1 MGKDTIRTQIE
12 KDYLQNYCGCILCQL
27 CNKKIYRTR
36 NALKPCCKLDS
47 EDMQKQSDNLCEY
60 LGKVVE
66 FIDQNKSP
74 NNPKPIKL
82 AIVGK
87 DPYPTDPI
95 GIPFAK
101 NSIKD
106 MNKTASGKPLLRGL
120 GIEEKYC
127 ELEASVLDLY
137 DLFLQNGIVFLNI
150 LYKYIGREISV
161 KNDKPYLDCA
171 NSINHS
177 ILEFSAKIVLCGE
190 AFDGFKIVNGDND
203 AILKKKTLYKV
214 YHPSARKPK
223 KPNQNA
229 SQKEKAKWNAY
240 QKNYSSFWGKRGAL
254 INRIELDSNGVLHK
268 AIENI
273 NNELSNLLR

>member
-1 MGKDTIRTQIE
+1 MKMIMSDDSIRTQIE
-12 KDYLQNYCGCILCQL
+12 NVFSQNYCGCILCQL

-127 ELEASVLDLY
+127 ELDSSVMDLY

-150 LYKYIGREISV
+150 LYKYIGREISG
-161 KNDKPYLDCA
+161 KIDKPYLDCA

-177 ILEFSAKIVLCGE
+177 ILESSAKIVLCGE

-203 AILKKKTLYKV
+203 TILRKKTLYKV
-214 YHPSARKPK
+214 YHPSARMPK

-240 QKNYSSFWGKRGAL
+240 QKIIAHFGAK
-254 INRIELDSNGVLHK
+254 GVL
-268 AIENI
+268 
-273 NNELSNLLR
+273 